1 MPAQFHAVSYSPWS
15 EKARWALDHH
25 QVDYE
30 EKNYVPLI
38 SEPAMRARLGRW
50 TGKVSVPV
58 YIDGK
63 MKLTESLAIAKHAD
77 AIGAAPSLFGSGQED
92 RWDARADEAMSAGR
106 GRTARALVADPE
118 AQREALVGLVPKR
131 LRGPL
136 RGVARAA
143 ASNLLTKYP
152 PAPES
157 RVREALADWRDALGG
172 RATLGARFGFA
183 DIAMAQVLEFVAP
196 HPRVRRGRATLRAW
210 TDPVLAEEF
219 SDLVAWRDA
228 LYAAFR

>member
-1 MPAQFHAVSYSPWS
+1 MPAQLYAISFSPWS

-30 EKNYVPLI
+30 EKTYLPLI

-50 TGKVSVPV
+50 KGKLSVPV

-63 MKLTESLAIAKHAD
+63 MKLTESVAIAKHAD

-92 RWDARADEAMSAGR
+92 HWNARAEEAMSAGR

-118 AQREALVGLVPKR
+118 AQREALVGVVPKR
-131 LRGPL
+131 LRQPL
-136 RGVARAA
+136 RGVARAGA
-143 ASNLLTKYP
+143 RHLLTKYP
-152 PAPES
+152 PEPES
-157 RVREALADWRDALGG
+157 RLRAALVDWRAALGG

-196 HPRVRRGRATLRAW
+196 HPRVRRGRATRRAW

-219 SDLVAWRDA
+219 RDLVAWRDA